1 MEIRVIVPIIGEK
14 WLEDARQTY
23 AAHARPGTR
32 ISAVAV
38 QKGPA
43 SIESRRDEALATPEV
58 LRLAQ
63 EAEREGVRAVIIDC
77 MGDPGMEPARE
88 VVSIPV
94 IGPALACM
102 HLAAM
107 LAHRFSIITLPPSS
121 IPGVEEQVWRYGLQ
135 HRLASVRAIELAV
148 LDILGHGDEVLRPL
162 IEAAVRA
169 VLEDGAGA
177 VIPGCTGMAGMAPK
191 VQAALAERG
200 CEVPVLDPPAVAVKL
215 AESLVEMGVS
225 HSRRTYPQP
234 PVKEIVGY

>member
-1 MEIRVIVPIIGEK
+1 MEIRVIVPIIGES
-14 WLEDARQTY
+14 WVESARQTY

-43 SIESRRDEALATPEV
+43 SIESRRDEALAVPEV
-58 LRLAQ
+58 MRLAQ
-63 EAEREGVRAVIIDC
+63 EAEREGVQAVIIDC
-77 MGDPGMEPARE
+77 MGDPGLEPARE

-102 HLAAM
+102 HLAAT
-107 LAHRFSIITLPPSS
+107 LAHRFSIITLPASS
-121 IPGVEEQVWRYGLQ
+121 IPVVEEQVWRYGLQ
-135 HRLASVRAIELAV
+135 HRLASVRAIEVAV
-148 LDILGHGDEVLRPL
+148 LDIERHRNEVLHQL
-162 IEAAVRA
+162 TTATAQA

-177 VIPGCTGMAGMAPK
+177 VIPGCTGMAGMAPH

-215 AESLVEMGVS
+215 AESLVEMRLS
-225 HSRRTYPQP
+225 HSRRTYPEP
-234 PVKEIVGY
+234 PVKEIAGY

>member
-1 MEIRVIVPIIGEK
+1 MEIRVIVPIIGES
-14 WLEDARQTY
+14 WVESARQTY

-43 SIESRRDEALATPEV
+43 SIESRRDEALAVPEV
-58 LRLAQ
+58 MRLAQ
-63 EAEREGVRAVIIDC
+63 EAEREGVQAVIIDC
-77 MGDPGMEPARE
+77 MGDPGLEPARE

-102 HLAAM
+102 HLAAT
-107 LAHRFSIITLPPSS
+107 LAHRFSIITLPASS
-121 IPGVEEQVWRYGLQ
+121 IPVVEEQVWRYGLQ
-135 HRLASVRAIELAV
+135 HRLASVQAIEVAV
-148 LDILGHGDEVLRPL
+148 LDIERHRNEVLHQL
-162 IEAAVRA
+162 TTATAQA

-177 VIPGCTGMAGMAPK
+177 VIPGCTGMAGMAPH

-215 AESLVEMGVS
+215 AESLVEMRLS
-225 HSRRTYPQP
+225 HSRRTYPEP
-234 PVKEIVGY
+234 PVKEIAGY

>member
-1 MEIRVIVPIIGEK
+1 MEIRVIVPIVGEK

-32 ISAVAV
+32 VSAVAV
-38 QKGPA
+38 QRGPA

-63 EAEREGVRAVIIDC
+63 EAEREGVQAVIIDC

-135 HRLASVRAIELAV
+135 QRLASVRAIEATVLAIKGGHDAV
-148 LDILGHGDEVLRPL
+148 LHMLT
-162 IEAAVRA
+162 EAAARA
-169 VLEDGAGA
+169 VLEDGASA
-177 VIPGCTGMAGMAPK
+177 IIPGCTGMAGMAPK

-215 AESLVEMGVS
+215 AESLVEMEVS
-225 HSRRTYPQP
+225 HSRHTYPQP
-234 PVKEIVGY
+234 PAKEIVGY